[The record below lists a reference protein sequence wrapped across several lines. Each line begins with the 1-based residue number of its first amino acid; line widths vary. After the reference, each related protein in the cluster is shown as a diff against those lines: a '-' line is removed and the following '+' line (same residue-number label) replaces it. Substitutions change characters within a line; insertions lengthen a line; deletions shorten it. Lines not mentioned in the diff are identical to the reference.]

1 MFNRRYLAEKCKKVQ
16 LCGNTTAFVCQLQTS
31 WFQFFIKNS
40 SNPQCEVCIMQYL
53 QEKTS
58 LINSSVHG
66 KAVQHVKRKLQ
77 FVPVSGYVIAP
88 KWFCLNSERSNA
100 KKTHLQLE
108 FPCLFGFLQE
118 TGRAQQAQHT
128 QWDKSWLLK
137 MHLEDAACC

>member
-1 MFNRRYLAEKCKKVQ
+1 METRQHLLVSYKPHDFSSLYIKK
-16 LCGNTTAFVCQLQTS
+16 
-31 WFQFFIKNS
+31 KS
-40 SNPQCEVCIMQYL
+40 SNPQCEVCIMQCL
-53 QEKTS
+53 QGKTS

-118 TGRAQQAQHT
+118 TGRAQHT
-128 QWDKSWLLK
+128 Q
-137 MHLEDAACC
+137 